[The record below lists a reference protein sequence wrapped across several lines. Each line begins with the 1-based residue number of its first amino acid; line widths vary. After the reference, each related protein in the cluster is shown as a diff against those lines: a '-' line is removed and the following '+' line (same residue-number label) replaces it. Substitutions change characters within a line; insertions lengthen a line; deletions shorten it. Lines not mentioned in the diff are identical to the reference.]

1 MQKAFMLVFGWL
13 LRGAQ
18 LKFILFTVIASLF
31 TFVMSFVVPEIV
43 NFISP
48 NSLNAAFGSVDQRVW
63 YFINL
68 MNLVSGLSL
77 IISAYVARFIIR
89 RLPFVG

>member
-1 MQKAFMLVFGWL
+1 MLVFGWL

-18 LKFILFTVIASLF
+18 LKFILFTAIASLF

-43 NFISP
+43 GFISP
-48 NSLNAAFGSVDQRVW
+48 GALTSAFLSVDSRIW

-68 MNLVSGLSL
+68 MNLGGGVAL
-77 IISAYVARFIIR
+77 IVSAYVARFIIR

>member
-1 MQKAFMLVFGWL
+1 MHKAFMAVFGWL

-31 TFVMSFVVPEIV
+31 TFVMTFVVPEIAA
-43 NFISP
+43 FISP
-48 NSLNAAFGSVDQRVW
+48 AGLSAAFSSVDPHIW

-68 MNLVSGLSL
+68 MNMVSGLSL

>member
-18 LKFILFTVIASLF
+18 LKFVLFTVIASLF
-31 TFVMSFVVPEIV
+31 TFVMSFVVPEIAGFV
-43 NFISP
+43 SP
-48 NSLNAAFGSVDQRVW
+48 GVLNSAFGSVDARVW

-68 MNLVSGLSL
+68 MNAVSGIS
-77 IISAYVARFIIR
+77 IIVSAYVARFIIR

>member
-18 LKFILFTVIASLF
+18 LKFILFTVIAALF
-31 TFVMSFVVPEIV
+31 TFVMTFVVPEIAGFV
-43 NFISP
+43 SP
-48 NSLNAAFGSVDQRVW
+48 AALSSAFASVDSRVW

-68 MNLVSGLSL
+68 MNLLSGISI

>member
-1 MQKAFMLVFGWL
+1 MQKAFSLVFGWL

-31 TFVMSFVVPEIV
+31 TFVMSFVVPLIADFV
-43 NFISP
+43 NPAALS
-48 NSLNAAFGSVDQRVW
+48 NAFSGLDPKVW

-68 MNLVSGLSL
+68 MNLIGGLSL
-77 IISAYVARFIIR
+77 VLSALIARFIIR
-89 RLPFVG
+89 RLPFIG

>member
-1 MQKAFMLVFGWL
+1 MQKAFMLVFGWI

-31 TFVMSFVVPEIV
+31 TFVMSFVVP
-43 NFISP
+43 NLTAFISP
-48 NSLNAAFGSVDQRVW
+48 TALTSAFSSVDPKIW

-77 IISAYVARFIIR
+77 IISAYIARFIIR

>member
-31 TFVMSFVVPEIV
+31 TFVMSFVVPEIAG
-43 NFISP
+43 FISP
-48 NSLNAAFGSVDQRVW
+48 SGLTAAFGSVDPKIW

-68 MNLVSGLSL
+68 MNLVSGIS
-77 IISAYVARFIIR
+77 IVISAYVARFIIR